1 MIRGERAMEKTPPY
15 PHIVRKAAIEEAA
28 GTFSHPWNPASE
40 MTGTQMGRLGGLRR
54 TGVSLARI
62 APGKES
68 FAYHLHHTEEEWIY
82 ILSGEAVALID
93 GQEIALETGDFV
105 AFPTP
110 SVAHNLANRSDR
122 ELVYLMGGE
131 NHANEVADFPL
142 LDRRM
147 VKIEGKVAIYRL
159 SDGKGF
165 DAVVD

>member
-1 MIRGERAMEKTPPY
+1 MDKAAPTY
-15 PHIVRKAAIEEAA
+15 PHILRKAAIEQAA
-28 GTFSHPWNPASE
+28 ATFSHPWNAASQI
-40 MTGTQMGRLGGLRR
+40 TGTQLGRLAGLRR

-93 GQEIALETGDFV
+93 GQEVELRAGDFV

-110 SVAHNLANRSDR
+110 SVAHNLANRSER

-131 NHANEVADFPL
+131 NHANEIADFPM

-147 VKIEGKVAIYRL
+147 VKIGGKVAIYRL
-159 SDGKGF
+159 SEGKGF
-165 DAVVD
+165 DDVAA

>member
-1 MIRGERAMEKTPPY
+1 MPDY
-15 PHIVRKAAIEEAA
+15 PHLLRKDAIREAE

-40 MTGTQMGRLGGLRR
+40 ITGTQMARLAGLKR
-54 TGVSLARI
+54 TGVSIARV

-82 ILSGEAVALID
+82 ILSGKAVALVD
-93 GQEIALETGDFV
+93 GAEYALEAGDFI

-110 SVAHNLANRSDR
+110 SVAHNIANRSNE

-131 NHANEVADFPL
+131 NHRHEIADFPA

-147 VKIEGKVAIYRL
+147 VKLDGVVTIYRL
-159 SDGKGF
+159 SDGKRFG
-165 DAVVD
+165 DVEP